1 MSSAKE
7 AITNLEGDLYHLAS
21 YLRGAR
27 AIADAQLERG
37 ARSIEIED
45 VQAIANLMQAA
56 INNLSNICDACA
68 RAGARIRNL
77 DEPVT
82 S

>member
-1 MSSAKE
+1 MSTAKE
-7 AITNLEGDLYHLAS
+7 ALMDVEGELYHLAS
-21 YLRGAR
+21 YLRGAK
-27 AIADAQLERG
+27 ALADAQLERD
-37 ARSIEIED
+37 ARSIEIDD

-56 INNLSNICDACA
+56 INNLANICEACG
-68 RAGARIRNL
+68 RVGARIRNL